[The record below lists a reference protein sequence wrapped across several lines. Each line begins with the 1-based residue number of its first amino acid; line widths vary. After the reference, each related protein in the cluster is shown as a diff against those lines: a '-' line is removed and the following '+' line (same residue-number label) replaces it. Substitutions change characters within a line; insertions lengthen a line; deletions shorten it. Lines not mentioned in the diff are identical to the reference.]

1 MIDSKKSLFKKLTK
15 YYFRDS
21 VLDIID
27 IEEAIKK
34 NKHIH
39 KCKDNFIY
47 SSSLNKE
54 IKPISVNLNEYVF
67 EFDNGQIK
75 YFTEYYK
82 VIDVIGQGS
91 YGVVLSAQDLSKKGG
106 IVAIKVIKFNT
117 R

>member
-34 NKHIH
+34 NKHIP

-75 YFTEYYK
+75 K
-82 VIDVIGQGS
+82 
-91 YGVVLSAQDLSKKGG
+91 SKKAWLNLFFTGG
-106 IVAIKVIKFNT
+106 QILANKIL
-117 R
+117 